1 MKKIDGKGH
10 HPKVRPYHRKN
21 DKDLKEVRISV
32 CSSLSAWQLAM
43 KRLGICFTASEKN
56 GIGTPS
62 FAGLSLCE
70 AMEQASSTTQ
80 PVGVGCADAGGWY
93 VDTSGCGMLQYDDA
107 NPPPKNEFTHSVLKV
122 LAILLLLVLVVVA
135 SSCNKTPE
143 PTQKPEPT
151 PTDTIP
157 PVTPNDTITPVTPN
171 DTIVPT
177 PGIDTIPPA
186 PGGDTIVPTP
196 PTGGKVVNFYY
207 DGGENFPPLDSIRRY
222 ANDPEYDT
230 IYIKWLV
237 PTDDYWTPI
246 SFHIA
251 RDSLRKR
258 FDISPKVVGG
268 WWVIP
273 YQILPDA
280 DSTNTGVKGMIERDK
295 NWYESKHYIVM
306 PIIGGKNAK
315 KPQQPSRYNGTM
327 VLPRNNCR
335 GGRVRGR

>member
-1 MKKIDGKGH
+1 MNKIDGKGH
-10 HPKVRPYHRKN
+10 HPKVRPYCRRC

-70 AMEQASSTTQ
+70 AMEQASSATQ
-80 PVGVGCADAGGWY
+80 SVGVGCADAGGWY

-107 NPPPKNEFTHSVLKV
+107 NPLPKNVFTHSVLKV
-122 LAILLLLVLVVVA
+122 LAILLSLVLVVVA

-143 PTQKPEPT
+143 PTPKPEPT

-157 PVTPNDTITPVTPN
+157 PVTPNDTIIPVTPN

-186 PGGDTIVPTP
+186 PGGDTIIPVPGGGTKECIADINNGWHLP
-196 PTGGKVVNFYY
+196 PV
-207 DGGENFPPLDSIRRY
+207 DSVRSW
-222 ANDPEYDT
+222 AGLYDT
-230 IYIKWLV
+230 IIIFIRA
-237 PTDDYWTPI
+237 PDGAWTPPG
-246 SFHIA
+246 FHAA
-251 RDSLRKR
+251 RDSLSRR
-258 FDISPKVVGG
+258 FNISPKVRGG
-268 WWVIP
+268 WGWTP

-280 DSTNTGVKGMIERDK
+280 DSTNNSVKGMIRNDSTQFANWGYGIYPWISK
-295 NWYESKHYIVM
+295 NNPK
-306 PIIGGKNAK
+306 ATR
-315 KPQQPSRYNGTM
+315 PQVYKGTM